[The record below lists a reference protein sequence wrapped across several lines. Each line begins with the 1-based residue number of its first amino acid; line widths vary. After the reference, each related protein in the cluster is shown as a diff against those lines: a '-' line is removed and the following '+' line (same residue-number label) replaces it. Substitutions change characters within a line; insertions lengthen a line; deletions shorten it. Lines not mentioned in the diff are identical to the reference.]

1 MRLLK
6 NTRTMIHF
14 TLKSNHFFTTLV
26 LGLFL
31 SCAMVARG
39 ADISHYATG
48 LENGTTGMNKG
59 ECGSIAESMDA
70 PRTGA
75 KCISTVY
82 TGGTN
87 FKRWYPEVTF
97 AIPKN
102 SYFHIIG
109 YAKLES
115 SDATTPGSGTQAY
128 VNAYVGGDNN
138 GTAVN
143 LTTSW
148 QRITKSYGKAGSDK
162 TGAVAR
168 FLRKHAGKKAVL
180 FDDIVAYVSTNSE
193 VDLTAPS
200 SATSA
205 SGTGT
210 ELTWTCGTDANTGIQ
225 ATMIWKR
232 TSGTAEDLTLNN
244 QGIYALAATEG
255 PKMDQSGN
263 WELIA
268 ASLAADATSYSG
280 TFSSNEV
287 YAIVHRD
294 LAYNYSTPTY
304 VTIPDMSTK
313 TLYLKPSTDWLSKG
327 GEISPR
333 FAVYCYG
340 DGEQWYDMEAVDAG
354 CSSGTIYKAEVLGL
368 YPNCI
373 FCRMAGDLPEN
384 NWDNKWNQTGNLTM
398 PTTEAGVYEEQ
409 HSSGWDGSDNSH
421 WRTTPLNNC
430 ISGNWLC
437 FVGDQLTLTAIST
450 GATHYQWYKDGVAI
464 PGATT
469 ATYINYNFAYEDAG
483 SYYCKSRI
491 GESGTDLQSNTIVVK
506 TLRMYFNSGRGGGD
520 EGHIDL
526 RNTDP
531 ASHKATGMFF
541 LGQGWKYAFCVA
553 DGVGHYYGQNNA
565 DNESGWMKY
574 GNSTNWAMDND
585 GVQCLIKAS
594 NGATYTFEVDY
605 TNFTVPRVSV
615 IYPPDNQVA
624 GYKIYFDNSS
634 INWAEPLYYRV
645 GRGERGASD
654 HTSAELI
661 SKVPGTAN
669 LYQYETK
676 KYDDL
681 DAWHIAD
688 NCGWTGSTYSIYRTN
703 TGDEHEI
710 TKSVTYEGGAAA
722 QDITIVPVGTHST
735 GSAGYNN
742 HCEFYNYTM
751 LQGMKTQNVVIDDT
765 EYGTITVSYIDP
777 TNTPQSFTSGE
788 RDLAH
793 TCILTITATPDC
805 GYKLTSLTVNGVDFT
820 SGDTHILDAR
830 TIIEAEFEIDTYS
843 VTLHPNEGLI
853 LSGDVTEYTYGVGAT
868 LPTHM
873 SKIGK
878 DFKGW
883 YDNAGLTGTPVTEIT
898 TTDCGDKE
906 YWAKWENE
914 TTKVTYIIGS
924 CQVTG
929 EEWIQGQ
936 DGSYSA
942 WLFKGGAT
950 PAANTLKAT
959 SDIKIPSLSG
969 VSQYF
974 TTKDVAQLPVN
985 SMWTT
990 SSDGTKTIRAFK
1002 VGSGSSA
1009 EFDLKD
1015 LEASAIMF
1023 YVFPSSGDAY
1033 SVDLTVNGVTE
1044 SHAIS
1049 AGEQY
1054 QIHRYDYF
1062 GGTYTGKFKIKSV
1075 GKESRVV
1082 IVVEVP
1088 TVTITFD
1095 KNSASA
1101 TGTMDPLVV
1110 PKGTQPTLTAN
1121 SFTWTDHEF
1130 QCWTEGSTTGPEI
1143 ADEAKYTATDNVTL
1157 YAKWVERIETIV
1169 TLDGTGATNDYTTS
1183 VTAVYTQA
1191 MPEIAVLPT
1200 KEWYIFD
1207 GYFENPD
1214 GTGTQYYS
1222 STSESTHAWDKTTDA
1237 TIYAKWTEIK
1247 HATITLVATG
1257 AYNHYTTSVVATY
1270 EKPMPAIENLPLST
1284 TNVFAGYFT
1293 NPDGTGTQYYTASGS
1308 SSRNWDQ
1315 DVTAYT
1321 LYAKWLDP
1329 CQIPP
1334 TLTPAAPIVTMWDG
1348 KKVDVTLATLSCS
1361 VDTTTLKYSY
1371 VSASEDIPGCSYMYF
1386 DSRIHIIG
1394 TPTLGNTTVVDKT
1407 ITFTFSNNC
1416 VPSSSYTVDQT
1427 IRIYPADQKARIAF
1441 ILTGKK
1447 SGGFNEYTESDS
1459 TSCAELISYLNRTY
1473 DVKCVNGYAT
1483 KNTATLAS
1491 YYNDYD
1497 LLIVTD
1503 FLNTGEG
1510 YTNAIGTLID
1520 KKPILSFEAYV
1531 ANQSNWH
1538 IGSNPKDPKPKVQ
1551 DMKVLCA
1558 GHAIFADAKYDE
1570 EDIDPVDVIND
1581 ADTTVHVLDALS
1593 TEDKA
1598 KGLQGFTINE
1608 APDFIFLAT
1617 VRDADNNRDL
1627 IVCCE
1632 RQVVFSARLMLYGI
1646 NFYEMGNLSK
1656 AGRIIIRQ
1664 MVDYLLM
1671 TDETKIADCSLVFD
1685 NGAGNIDFDPGAYL
1699 GTGTKGDGLWS
1710 TAANWAPGYNIIPTP
1725 VHPTRII
1732 AECHVDY
1739 DAAHAG
1745 SVKVNQ
1751 GRDEHNNLVDGKLI
1765 VEPTGG
1771 LTIAGMVAKVND
1783 TRYASPITIA
1793 AEDLLIQANETHN
1806 GAFVYGNKES
1816 DVRATVEYYSRGTD
1830 ANTNNSVW
1838 QYMGIPFQAGHTA
1851 INMYYA
1857 AWMCRWTNESDH
1869 SLGGQWQWVEN
1880 DDVLVPFDGYCI
1892 TQAAPK
1898 TYTFSGKLNA
1908 PITTTLILDHRD
1920 GEGYAFAANS
1930 WTAPIKIQ
1938 EMQDADFTNAEKSI
1952 YIYHSGSYA
1961 SWDTNKE
1968 NVINTDASAAVPA
1981 PGQYVVIPIHSSPYL
1996 GVDSVIPAMQGFF
2009 VKTTSADAKLKLVYN
2024 RVVYDAKYFK
2034 TSTQPM
2040 RAPRRGAEPEVMVL
2054 NVIGDAYGDRV
2065 HMLVRSDFS
2074 EEYEDGW
2081 DGRKIEGDAHAPK
2094 LAVVKEGG
2102 DMSVAAIP
2110 TAEERFLSF
2119 RAGVDSIYTFT
2130 FSYEGETIYLYDIL
2144 AQQATEIRTGNTYTF
2159 EARNKTAV
2167 NRFLIT
2173 KNPPRIPTDINNMGY
2188 SEGGGD
2194 KPLKFIYEG
2203 EVYVLRGGVIY
2214 DMTGRRVA
2222 PLERKEGE
2230 Q

>member
-1 MRLLK
+1 M
-6 NTRTMIHF
+6 MHF

-59 ECGSIAESMDA
+59 ECGSIAESTDA

-87 FKRWYPEVTF
+87 FKRWYPDVTF
-97 AIPKN
+97 AIPKD

-168 FLRKHAGKKAVL
+168 FHRKHAGKKAVL

-193 VDLTAPS
+193 VDLTAPT

-205 SGTGT
+205 SGTDT

-232 TSGTAEDLTLNN
+232 TNGTAEDLTLNN

-255 PKMDQSGN
+255 PKVDQSGH
-263 WELIA
+263 WELVN
-268 ASLAADATSYSG
+268 ASVAADATSYSG

-304 VTIPDMSTK
+304 VTIPDYTPK
-313 TLYLKPSTDWLSKG
+313 TLYLKPSADWLSKG
-327 GEISPR
+327 GTVDPR

-340 DGEQWYDMEAVDAG
+340 DGEEWFDMEAVDAG
-354 CSSGTIYKAEVLGL
+354 CGSGTVYKAEVPMR

-373 FCRMAGDLPEN
+373 FCRMKGDDPEN
-384 NWDNKWNQTGNLTM
+384 NWGNEWNKTGDLTI
-398 PTTEAGVYEEQ
+398 PTTKAAVYEEQ
-409 HSSGWDGSDNSH
+409 HGSNWDGSDNTH
-421 WRTTPLNNC
+421 WRTTPLSIC
-430 ISGNWLC
+430 ISGTWLC
-437 FVGDQLTLTAIST
+437 FAGEQLTLTATST
-450 GATHYQWYKDGVAI
+450 GATSYQWYKGGTDESNKI
-464 PGATT
+464 DGATD
-469 ATYINYNFAYEDAG
+469 ATYINWNFAYEDAG
-483 SYYCKSRI
+483 DYYCKARLGDGPEITSAKL
-491 GESGTDLQSNTIVVK
+491 TVK

-520 EGHIDL
+520 EGHMDL
-526 RNTDP
+526 ISTDP
-531 ASHKATGMFF
+531 TNHIATGMIK
-541 LGQGWKYAFCVA
+541 LGHNWTYSFSVA
-553 DGVGHYYGQNNA
+553 DGCGHYYGQNNSESYKMSSLDCTGWTMDA
-565 DNESGWMKY
+565 DGI
-574 GNSTNWAMDND
+574 
-585 GVQCLIKAS
+585 QCLMWAE
-594 NGATYTFEVDY
+594 NAATYTFIVNY
-605 TNFTVPRVSV
+605 SNFTKPVVSA
-615 IYPPDNQVA
+615 IYPPSDQVA
-624 GYKIYFDNSS
+624 GYKIYFDNYL
-634 INWAEPLYYRV
+634 AEPWSNLHYRI
-645 GRGERGASD
+645 GHDTYTDKAAMS
-654 HTSAELI
+654 L
-661 SKVPGTAN
+661 VPGTQN
-669 LYQYETK
+669 LYQYETVTWNG
-676 KYDDL
+676 L
-681 DAWHIAD
+681 SGWHIAN
-688 NCGWTGSTYSIYRTN
+688 NCGWSGTGHSIFLTK
-703 TGDEHEI
+703 TEDEFAI
-710 TKSVTYEGGAAA
+710 TKSVTYEGGAVT
-722 QDITIVPVGTHST
+722 QDLTVVPTGAHST
-735 GSAGYNN
+735 GSDSYNDN
-742 HCEFYNYTM
+742 CEFYDYTM
-751 LQGMKTQNVVIDDT
+751 VPGMKTQNVEIVT
-765 EYGTITVSYIDP
+765 AEGGTITVSYTDV
-777 TNTPQSFTSGE
+777 NGADQSFTSGN

-793 TCILTITATPDC
+793 TCILTISAAPKC
-805 GYKLTSLTVNGVDFT
+805 GYNLSSLTVNGVDFS
-820 SGDTHILDAR
+820 SGNTFVVDAR
-830 TIIEAEFEIDTYS
+830 TIIEATFEVATFN
-843 VTLHPNEGLI
+843 VTLHPNGGLI
-853 LSGDVTEYTYGVGAT
+853 LAGDVTEYTYGVGAT

-873 SKIGK
+873 SKIGM

-883 YDNAGLTGTPVTEIT
+883 YANSGLTGDPVTEIT
-898 TTDCGDKE
+898 TTDCGNKE

-929 EEWIQGQ
+929 GEWIQGQ
-936 DGSYSA
+936 DGSYSP
-942 WLFKGGAT
+942 WLFKAGAT
-950 PAANTLKAT
+950 PAENTLQQT
-959 SDIKIPSLSG
+959 SDIKIPSLNS
-969 VSQYF
+969 VSHYF
-974 TTKDVAQLPVN
+974 TTKDVTQLPVN

-1002 VGSGSSA
+1002 LGSGSSA

-1023 YVFPSSGDAY
+1023 YVFPSSNSAY

-1101 TGTMDPLVV
+1101 TGTMAPMVV

-1121 SFTWTDHEF
+1121 SYEWTDHEF

-1157 YAKWVERIETIV
+1157 YAKWVERIETTV
-1169 TLDGTGATNDYTTS
+1169 TLDGIGATNDYTTS

-1200 KEWYIFD
+1200 KEWYVFD

-1222 STSESTHAWDKTTDA
+1222 STGESAHAWDKTTDA

-1257 AYNHYTTSVVATY
+1257 AYNHYTASVVATY

-1371 VSASEDIPGCSYMYF
+1371 VSASEDIPGCNYLYF

-1407 ITFTFSNNC
+1407 ITFTFQNNC
-1416 VPSSSYTVDQT
+1416 DPSSDYTVDQT

-1570 EDIDPVDVIND
+1570 EDLDYVDVIND

-1593 TEDKA
+1593 TADKA

-1617 VRDADNNRDL
+1617 IRDADNKRDL
-1627 IVCCE
+1627 VVCCE

-1664 MVDYLLM
+1664 MIDYLLM

-1685 NGAGNIDFDPGAYL
+1685 NGAGNVDFDAAAYAAAG

-1710 TAANWAPGYNIIPTP
+1710 TAANWSPGYNIIPTAF
-1725 VHPTRII
+1725 HPTRII
-1732 AECHVDY
+1732 AECHVNY

-1745 SVKVNQ
+1745 SVKINK
-1751 GRDEHNNLVDGKLI
+1751 GRDEHNNLVDGELI
-1765 VEPTGG
+1765 VEPEGG

-1793 AEDLLIQANETHN
+1793 AEDLLIKADAFNN

-1816 DVRATVEYYSRGTD
+1816 DVRATVQYYSRGTD
-1830 ANTNNSVW
+1830 ATTDEPIW

-1857 AWMCRWTNESDH
+1857 AWMCRWSSATTDG
-1869 SLGGQWQWVEN
+1869 LGGLWQWVDN
-1880 DDVLVPFDGYCI
+1880 DDVLLPFEGYCI
-1892 TQAAPK
+1892 TQAATK
-1898 TYTFSGKLNA
+1898 TYSFQGKLNS
-1908 PITTTLILDHRD
+1908 PVTTTLTLDNRD
-1920 GEGYAFAANS
+1920 GDGFAFAANS

-1961 SWDTNKE
+1961 SWNTNKE

-2024 RVVYDAKYFK
+2024 RVVYDATYFK

-2040 RAPRRGAEPEVMVL
+2040 RAPKQGYDKPEVMVL
-2054 NVIGDAYGDRV
+2054 NVVGDAYGDRV
-2065 HMLVRSDFS
+2065 HMLVRGDFS

-2081 DGRKIEGDAHAPK
+2081 DGRKIEGDEHAPK

-2144 AQQATEIRTGNTYTF
+2144 AQQATEIQTGNTYTF

-2173 KNPPRIPTDINNMGY
+2173 KNPPRIPTDINNIEY

-2203 EVYVLRGGVIY
+2203 EVYVLRGGLIY
-2214 DMTGRRVA
+2214 DMTGRCVS
-2222 PLERKEGE
+2222 PLERKEGAL
-2230 Q
+2230 

>member
-1 MRLLK
+1 M
-6 NTRTMIHF
+6 
-14 TLKSNHFFTTLV
+14 
-26 LGLFL
+26 
-31 SCAMVARG
+31 
-39 ADISHYATG
+39 
-48 LENGTTGMNKG
+48 
-59 ECGSIAESMDA
+59 
-70 PRTGA
+70 
-75 KCISTVY
+75 
-82 TGGTN
+82 
-87 FKRWYPEVTF
+87 TF
-97 AIPKN
+97 SVPKD
-102 SYFHIIG
+102 SYFHVIG

-115 SDATTPGSGTQAY
+115 SDGTSTSSSTQASID
-128 VNAYVGGDNN
+128 AYVGGTKR
-138 GTAVN
+138 GSAVN

-148 QRITKSYGKAGSDK
+148 QRMTARSDKAGSNK
-162 TGAVAR
+162 TGAEAR
-168 FLRKHAGKKAVL
+168 LYRKHAGKKAVL

-210 ELTWTCGTDANTGIQ
+210 ELTWTYGSDDNTGIQ

-232 TSGTAEDLTLNN
+232 TSGTEKDLTLNN

-255 PKMDQSGN
+255 PKVDQSGH
-263 WELIA
+263 WELIT

-280 TFSSNEV
+280 TFEGNEV
-287 YAIVHRD
+287 YAVVHRD
-294 LAYNYSTPTY
+294 LAYNYSAPTY
-304 VTIPDMSTK
+304 ITIPDLSTR
-313 TLYLKPSTDWLSKG
+313 TLYLKPGTNWSQKG
-327 GEISPR
+327 GEVNPR

-354 CSSGTIYKAEVLGL
+354 CGSGTVYKAEVLAK

-373 FCRMAGDLPEN
+373 FCRMAGDHPDNSWENPPLWNKTADLTIPEP
-384 NWDNKWNQTGNLTM
+384 K
-398 PTTEAGVYEEQ
+398 AGVYEVPNNA
-409 HSSGWDGSDNSH
+409 WTGSDNSH
-421 WRTTPLNNC
+421 WRTTPLNIC
-430 ISGNWLC
+430 VSGTWLC
-437 FVGDQLTLTAIST
+437 FAGEQLTLTATST
-450 GATHYQWYKDGVAI
+450 GATHYQWYKGGTAEGNKI
-464 PGATT
+464 AGATT
-469 ATYINYNFAYEDAG
+469 ETFIIWHFAYEDAG
-483 SYYCKSRI
+483 DYYCKARM
-491 GESGTDLQSNTIVVK
+491 GDGTEVTSGKFTVK
-506 TLRMYFNSGRGGGD
+506 TLRMYFNNGRGGGD
-520 EGHIDL
+520 YGHIDL
-526 RNTDP
+526 QNTDP
-531 ASHKATGMFF
+531 DNHKATGMIF
-541 LGQGWKYAFCVA
+541 LGQTWTYAFCVA
-553 DGVGHYYGQNNA
+553 DGVGHYYGCNNDNDHKMWSGNCTNWSMNA
-565 DNESGWMKY
+565 DGI
-574 GNSTNWAMDND
+574 
-585 GVQCLIKAS
+585 QCLLWS
-594 NGATYTFEVDY
+594 ENGATYTFTVDY
-605 TNFTVPRVSV
+605 SNITVPVVSA
-615 IYPPDNQVA
+615 IYPPDNQAA
-624 GYKIYFDNSS
+624 GYKIYFDNSEVNWEDHLYYR
-634 INWAEPLYYRV
+634 IGRGGRGATDHTWAEP
-645 GRGERGASD
+645 
-654 HTSAELI
+654 I
-661 SKVPGTAN
+661 SKVPGTTN
-669 LYQYETK
+669 LYYHTTPD
-676 KYDDL
+676 YTDL

-688 NCGWTGSTYSIYRTN
+688 NEGNQGSGNGYSIYQTN
-703 TGDEHEI
+703 TDDATTEI
-710 TKSVTYEGGAAA
+710 KKSVTYEGGAVA
-722 QDITIVPVGTHST
+722 QDLTIVPVGTHST

-751 LQGMKTQNVVIDDT
+751 LPGMKTQNVMVDDT
-765 EYGTITVSYIDP
+765 EHGTITVSYTDVDG
-777 TNTPQSFTSGE
+777 NAQSFSSGD

-805 GYKLTSLTVNGVDFT
+805 GYSLSSLTVNGVDFT
-820 SGDTHILDAR
+820 SGNTFIVDAR
-830 TIIEAEFEIDTYS
+830 TIIEAEFEIDSYT
-843 VTLHPNEGLI
+843 VTLHPDGGLI
-853 LSGDVTEYTYGVGAT
+853 LAGDVTEYTYGIGAT

-878 DFKGW
+878 DFMGW
-883 YDNAGLTGTPVTEIT
+883 YDNSGCTGSPVTEISA
-898 TTDCGDKE
+898 TDCGNKE

-959 SDIKIPSLSG
+959 SDIKIPSLNG

-990 SSDGTKTIRAFK
+990 SSGGTKTIRAFK
-1002 VGSGSSA
+1002 VGSGSTL

-1023 YVFPSSGDAY
+1023 FVFPNSTSAY

-1044 SHAIS
+1044 SHAIPED
-1049 AGEQY
+1049 EQY
-1054 QIHRYDYF
+1054 QLHRFDYF
-1062 GGTYTGKFKIKSV
+1062 GDTYTGKFKIKSV

-1121 SFTWTDHEF
+1121 SFAWTDHEF

-1143 ADEAKYTATDNVTL
+1143 ADEATYTATANVTL
-1157 YAKWVERIETIV
+1157 YAKWVEHVETTV
-1169 TLDGTGATNDYTTS
+1169 TLDATGATNDYTNS

-1191 MPEIAVLPT
+1191 MPEITVLPT
-1200 KEWYIFD
+1200 REWYIFD

-1214 GTGTQYYS
+1214 GSGTQYYS
-1222 STSESTHAWDKTTDA
+1222 STGESTHAWDKTTPTA

-1247 HATITLVATG
+1247 HTTITLVATG
-1257 AYNHYTTSVVATY
+1257 AYNHYTQSVVATY
-1270 EKPMPAIENLPLST
+1270 EKPMPTIESLPMST
-1284 TNVFAGYFT
+1284 TAVFAGYFT

-1315 DVTAYT
+1315 DVTAQT

-1329 CQIPP
+1329 CDIPP
-1334 TLTPAAPIVTMWDG
+1334 TLTPAAPIVTVWNGQKADI
-1348 KKVDVTLATLSCS
+1348 TLATLSCS
-1361 VDTTTLKYSY
+1361 VDTTTLKYAY
-1371 VSASEDIPGCSYMYF
+1371 VSASEDITGCSYSYF

-1394 TPTLGNTTVVDKT
+1394 TPTGYTTTVTKT
-1407 ITFTFSNNC
+1407 ITFTFQNNC
-1416 VPSSSYTVDQT
+1416 VPANTYTVDQT
-1427 IRIYPADQKARIAF
+1427 IRIYPEDQKARIAF
-1441 ILTGKK
+1441 ILTGEENKGHFDK
-1447 SGGFNEYTESDS
+1447 YEESDS
-1459 TSCAELISYLNRTY
+1459 TNCAELISYLSRTY

-1483 KNTATLAS
+1483 KNEATLSA

-1503 FLNTGEG
+1503 FLNTGKG

-1538 IGSNPKDPKPKVQ
+1538 IGSNPKDPNPKVQ

-1570 EDIDPVDVIND
+1570 EDPAAVDVIND
-1581 ADTTVHVLDALS
+1581 TDTTVHVLDALS
-1593 TEDKA
+1593 SADKA
-1598 KGLQGFTINE
+1598 KGLQGFVINE

-1617 VRDADNNRDL
+1617 VRDANNNRDL

-1685 NGAGNIDFDPGAYL
+1685 NGAGNPD
-1699 GTGTKGDGLWS
+1699 KSSCGDNLWS
-1710 TAANWAPGYNIIPTP
+1710 NPANWGPGYNIIPTP

-1751 GRDEHNNLVDGKLI
+1751 GRDENGNPVDGKLI
-1765 VEPTGG
+1765 IEPTGG

-1793 AEDLLIQANETHN
+1793 AEDLLIKASETHN

-1816 DVRATVEYYSRGTD
+1816 DVRATVEYYSRAFNAKTD
-1830 ANTNNSVW
+1830 NPVW
-1838 QYMGIPFQAGHTA
+1838 QYMGIPFRAAKTA

-1857 AWMCRWTNESDH
+1857 AWMCRWAEGSTDN
-1869 SLGGQWQWVEN
+1869 LGGLWQWVNN
-1880 DDVLVPFDGYCI
+1880 DDVLLPFEGYCI
-1892 TQAAPK
+1892 TQESAK

-1908 PITTTLILDHRD
+1908 PVTTVLPLDNRD
-1920 GEGYAFAANS
+1920 TEGYAFAANS

-1938 EMQDADFTNAEKSI
+1938 EMQDEDFVHAEKAI
-1952 YIYHSGSYA
+1952 YIYHTGSYKNWQDNGTPVDAHSGS
-1961 SWDTNKE
+1961 
-1968 NVINTDASAAVPA
+1968 AATLK
-1981 PGQYVVIPIHSSPYL
+1981 GQYAVIPIHSSPYL
-1996 GVDSVIPAMQGFF
+1996 TGADSVIPSMQGFF
-2009 VKTTSADAKLKLVYN
+2009 VKTTPSEAASLKLVYN
-2024 RVVYDAKYFK
+2024 RVVYDATYFK

-2040 RAPRRGAEPEVMVL
+2040 RAPKRNGTPEVMVL
-2054 NVIGDAYGDRV
+2054 NLVGDKYADRV
-2065 HMLVRSDFS
+2065 HILQRSDFS
-2074 EEYEDGW
+2074 DEFEDGW
-2081 DGRKIEGDAHAPK
+2081 DGRKIEGDADVPM
-2094 LAVVKEGG
+2094 LALIKQGG
-2102 DMSVAAIP
+2102 EMSVAAVE
-2110 TAEERFLSF
+2110 TADDHYLSF
-2119 RAGVDSIYTFT
+2119 RAGCDSIYTFS
-2130 FSYEGETIYLYDIL
+2130 FDYDGETLYLYDL
-2144 AQQATEIRTGNTYTF
+2144 FTQQATEIRTGNTYSF
-2159 EARNKTAV
+2159 EATDRTPSQ
-2167 NRFLIT
+2167 RFLIT
-2173 KNPPRIPTDINNMGY
+2173 ATPPRTPTDVDATA
-2188 SEGGGD
+2188 SD
-2194 KPLKFIYEG
+2194 KAYQPKKLIRDGHLFIIQHDA
-2203 EVYVLRGGVIY
+2203 VYDALG
-2214 DMTGRRVA
+2214 TRV
-2222 PLERKEGE
+2222 EFRKEGAK
-2230 Q
+2230 

>member
-1 MRLLK
+1 MKRNIRISHRIFSTIIVGLL
-6 NTRTMIHF
+6 
-14 TLKSNHFFTTLV
+14 LLCAGTTW
-26 LGLFL
+26 
-31 SCAMVARG
+31 G
-39 ADISHYATG
+39 ADISHYASG
-48 LENGTTGMNKG
+48 FENGTTGMNKG
-59 ECGSIAESMDA
+59 ECGSIAVSTDA

-87 FKRWYPEVTF
+87 FRRWYPDVTF

-115 SDATTPGSGTQAY
+115 SDATTPGPGTQAY

-138 GTAVN
+138 GTPVN

-168 FLRKHAGKKAVL
+168 FYRKHAGKKAVL
-180 FDDIVAYVSTNSE
+180 FDDIIAYVSTNSAI
-193 VDLTAPS
+193 DLTAPT

-205 SGTGT
+205 SGTET
-210 ELTWTCGTDANTGIQ
+210 ELTWTCGTDENTGIQ

-232 TSGTAEDLTLNN
+232 TNGTAEDLTLND

-255 PKMDQSGN
+255 PKVDQSGN

-280 TFSSNEV
+280 TFAGNEV

-294 LAYNYSTPTY
+294 LAYNYSAPTY

-313 TLYLKPSTDWLSKG
+313 TLYLKPSADWLSKG
-327 GEISPR
+327 GGVSPR

-354 CSSGTIYKAEVLGL
+354 CGSGTIYKAEVLGR

-384 NWDNKWNQTGNLTM
+384 IWGNKWNQTGNLTM

-421 WRTTPLNNC
+421 WRTTPLNIC
-430 ISGNWLC
+430 VSGTWLC
-437 FVGDQLTLTAIST
+437 FAGEQLTLTATST
-450 GATHYQWYKDGVAI
+450 GATHYQWYKGGTAEGNKI
-464 PGATT
+464 AGATT
-469 ATYINYNFAYEDAG
+469 ATYINYNFTYEDAG
-483 SYYCKSRI
+483 DYYCKARI
-491 GESGTDLQSNTIVVK
+491 GDGTEVTSAKHTVK
-506 TLRMYFNSGRGGGD
+506 TLRIYFNSGRGGGD
-520 EGHIDL
+520 EGHMDL
-526 RNTDP
+526 LNTDP
-531 ASHKATGMFF
+531 ANHKATGMFF
-541 LGQGWKYAFCVA
+541 LGQTWTYAFCVA
-553 DGVGHYYGQNNA
+553 DGVGHYYGCNNPESSKMWSGNCTNWSMNA
-565 DNESGWMKY
+565 DGI
-574 GNSTNWAMDND
+574 
-585 GVQCLIKAS
+585 QCLLWS
-594 NGATYTFEVDY
+594 ENGATYTFIVDY
-605 TNFTVPRVSV
+605 SNFTVPVVSV
-615 IYPPDNQVA
+615 NYPPDNQAA
-624 GYKIYFDNSS
+624 GYKIYFDNSEV
-634 INWAEPLYYRV
+634 NWEDHLYYRI
-645 GRGERGASD
+645 GRGERGATD
-654 HTSAELI
+654 HTWAEPI
-661 SKVPGTAN
+661 YKVPGTAN
-669 LYQYETK
+669 LYYHTTPD
-676 KYDDL
+676 YTDL

-688 NCGWTGSTYSIYRTN
+688 NQGNQGSGSGYSIYQTN
-703 TGDEHEI
+703 TDDATTEI
-710 TKSVTYEGGAAA
+710 KKSVTFEGGAVA
-722 QDITIVPVGTHST
+722 QDLTIVPVGTHST

-751 LQGMKTQNVVIDDT
+751 LPGMKTQNVLVDDT
-765 EYGTITVSYIDP
+765 EHGTITVSYTDVDG
-777 TNTPQSFTSGE
+777 NAQSFSSGD

-793 TCILTITATPDC
+793 TCILTITATPEC
-805 GYKLTSLTVNGVDFT
+805 GYKIASLTVNGVDFA
-820 SGDTHILDAR
+820 SGNTFIVDAP
-830 TIIEAEFEIDTYS
+830 TIIEAEFEIDTYD
-843 VTLHPNEGLI
+843 VTLHPNGGLI
-853 LSGDVTEYTYGVGAT
+853 LAGDVTGYTYGVGAT

-873 SKIGK
+873 SKIGM

-883 YDNAGLTGTPVTEIT
+883 YANSGLTGDPVTEIT
-898 TTDCGDKE
+898 TTDCGNKE

-950 PAANTLKAT
+950 PATNTLVAT
-959 SDIKIPSLSG
+959 SDIKIPKLSG

-974 TTKDVAQLPVN
+974 TTKDVTQLPVN

-990 SSDGTKTIRAFK
+990 SSDGTRSIRAFK

-1023 YVFPSSGDAY
+1023 YVFPSSNDAY

-1082 IVVEVP
+1082 VVVEVP
-1088 TVTITFD
+1088 TVTITFE

-1101 TGTMDPLVV
+1101 TGTMAPLVV
-1110 PKGTQPTLTAN
+1110 PKGTKPTLTAN
-1121 SFTWTDHEF
+1121 SYAWTDHEF

-1143 ADEAKYTATDNVTL
+1143 ANEATYTATANVTL
-1157 YAKWVERIETIV
+1157 YAKWVERIETTV
-1169 TLDGTGATNDYTTS
+1169 TLDGTGATNSYTTS

-1200 KEWYIFD
+1200 REWYIFE

-1214 GTGTQYYS
+1214 GSGTQYYS
-1222 STSESTHAWDKTTDA
+1222 STGESTHAWDKTTDA

-1257 AYNHYTTSVVATY
+1257 AYNHYTSSVVATY

-1284 TNVFAGYFT
+1284 TDVFAGYFT

-1308 SSRNWDQ
+1308 SSRNWDL
-1315 DVTAYT
+1315 DVTTYT

-1348 KKVDVTLATLSCS
+1348 KKVDETLATLSCS

-1371 VSASEDIPGCSYMYF
+1371 VSASEDIPGCIYMYF

-1394 TPTLGNTTVVDKT
+1394 TPTLGNTTVVEKT
-1407 ITFTFSNNC
+1407 ITFTFQNNC
-1416 VPSSSYTVDQT
+1416 VPSGNYTVDQT

-1441 ILTGKK
+1441 ILTGEK

-1538 IGSNPKDPKPKVQ
+1538 IGSNPKDPSPKVQ

-1593 TEDKA
+1593 SADKA

-1617 VRDADNNRDL
+1617 IRDANNNRDL

-1646 NFYEMGNLSK
+1646 NFNEMSNLSK

-1685 NGAGNIDFDPGAYL
+1685 NGAGNPDKSL
-1699 GTGTKGDGLWS
+1699 CGDKKWS
-1710 TAANWAPGYNIIPTP
+1710 NPANWAPGYNIIPTP

-1751 GRDEHNNLVDGKLI
+1751 GRDEHDNPVDGKLI
-1765 VEPTGG
+1765 IEPNGG

-1793 AEDLLIQANETHN
+1793 AEDLLIKSDNTGN

-1816 DVRATVEYYSRGTD
+1816 DVRATVEYYSLGEN
-1830 ANTNNSVW
+1830 ANTANPVW
-1838 QYMGIPFQAGHTA
+1838 QYIGIPFQANQTA
-1851 INMYYA
+1851 IKMYYA
-1857 AWMCRWTNESDH
+1857 GWMCRWAEGTTDD
-1869 SLGGQWQWVEN
+1869 LGGLWEWVEN
-1880 DDVLVPFDGYCI
+1880 EDVLLPFEGYCI
-1892 TQAAPK
+1892 TQNAKK
-1898 TYTFSGKLNA
+1898 TYTFSGKLN
-1908 PITTTLILDHRD
+1908 PPVTTTLNLDNRD
-1920 GEGYAFAANS
+1920 ADGYAFAANS

-1938 EMQDADFTNAEKSI
+1938 EMADADFVNTEKAI
-1952 YIYHSGSYA
+1952 YIYHSGTYA
-1961 SWDTNKE
+1961 NWTVNGTP
-1968 NVINTDASAAVPA
+1968 VSAVAPGA
-1981 PGQYVVIPIHSSPYL
+1981 AATLPGQYAVIPIHSSPYL
-1996 GVDSVIPAMQGFF
+1996 TGADSVIPSMQGFF
-2009 VKTTSADAKLKLVYN
+2009 VKTTGSDPKLKLVYN
-2024 RVVYDAKYFK
+2024 KVVYDAKYFK

-2040 RAPRRGAEPEVMVL
+2040 RAPSRTGSPEVMRLIVS
-2054 NVIGDAYGDRV
+2054 GEQYGADQAY
-2065 HMLVRSDFS
+2065 LLARSDFS
-2074 EEYEDGW
+2074 ESFEDGW
-2081 DGRKIEGDAHAPK
+2081 DGRKIEGDADAPMM
-2094 LAVVKEGG
+2094 AVVKEDGE
-2102 DMSVAAIP
+2102 MAVAAVE
-2110 TAEERFLSF
+2110 TANEHYLSF
-2119 RAGVDSIYTFT
+2119 RAGRDSLYTFH
-2130 FSYEGETIYLYDIL
+2130 FNYDGETIYLLDLETNQVTPI
-2144 AQQATEIRTGNTYTF
+2144 ATDNTYSFFAT
-2159 EARNKTAV
+2159 NTTAV

-2173 KNPPRIPTDINNMGY
+2173 DNPYRNNTTTDLNNG
-2188 SEGGGD
+2188 EGTN
-2194 KPLKFIYEG
+2194 G
-2203 EVYVLRGGVIY
+2203 EKANGVRKILIHNQLYILRGNTVY
-2214 DMTGRRVA
+2214 RADGRIA
-2222 PLERKEGE
+2222 DGKEVMP
-2230 Q
+2230 